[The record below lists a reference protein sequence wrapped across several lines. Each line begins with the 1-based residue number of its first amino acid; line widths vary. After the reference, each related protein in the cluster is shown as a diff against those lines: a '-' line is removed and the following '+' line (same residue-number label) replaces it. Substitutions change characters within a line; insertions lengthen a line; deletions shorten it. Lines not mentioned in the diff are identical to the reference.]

1 MLFIFIGVSYGLFSK
16 AGKGIRTPEKS
27 LENSYVATTSY
38 PQKPPIGFEPM
49 TCSLQ
54 MNGTSAVLKGH
65 IQMKEQNSLESFSRL
80 IPLLAEISKIRKLV
94 SKEIVPIR

>member
-1 MLFIFIGVSYGLFSK
+1 MSRAILGYLGLNRILS
-16 AGKGIRTPEKS
+16 
-27 LENSYVATTSY
+27 
-38 PQKPPIGFEPM
+38 KPPIGFEPM

-80 IPLLAEISKIRKLV
+80 IPLLAEISRIRKLV